1 MRLSNSINKRMILA
15 GLFIILLMLAF
26 TLVHKAHAGKPTIS
40 LNSPASFPV
49 DI

>member
-1 MRLSNSINKRMILA
+1 MRLSISINKRMILVS
-15 GLFIILLMLAF
+15 LSIVLLMLTV
-26 TLVHKAHAGKPTIS
+26 TLIHKAYAGKLTIS

>member
-1 MRLSNSINKRMILA
+1 MRLSDSINKRMIVA
-15 GLFIILLMLAF
+15 GLSIILLMLAF
-26 TLVHKAHAGKPTIS
+26 TLVHKAYAGKPTIS

>member
-1 MRLSNSINKRMILA
+1 MQIVKRWRSRLIV
-15 GLFIILLMLAF
+15 LLMF
-26 TLVHKAHAGKPTIS
+26 TIMLIAMTMQQKVQAGKPTIS

>member
-1 MRLSNSINKRMILA
+1 MSLSININKRMIFA
-15 GLFIILLMLAF
+15 GLAIVLLMLTF
-26 TLVHKAHAGKPTIS
+26 TLIHKAYAGKPTIS

>member
-15 GLFIILLMLAF
+15 GLSIILLSLMF
-26 TLVHKAHAGKPTIS
+26 TLIHKTYAGKPTIS

>member
-15 GLFIILLMLAF
+15 GLSIILLMLAF

>member
-1 MRLSNSINKRMILA
+1 MRLSDSINKRMIVA
-15 GLFIILLMLAF
+15 GLSIILLLLAF
-26 TLVHKAHAGKPTIS
+26 TLIHKAYAGKPTIS

>member
-1 MRLSNSINKRMILA
+1 MSLSININKRMIFA
-15 GLFIILLMLAF
+15 GLSIILLILAF
-26 TLVHKAHAGKPTIS
+26 TLIHKAYAGKPTIS

>member
-15 GLFIILLMLAF
+15 GLSIIFLMLAV